1 MRFRIPGKDINVR
14 LFERVATTDSQYDI
28 FDVGVEQADGSIDS
42 IVVGGSFS
50 YAKSLV
56 KAIDKKAEEKK
67 ISESVA
73 TPAPAPVAAPQPV
86 AVASWP
92 IAPLTGRFISLAYSC
107 SWPPSCLSPS
117 CELTLLARSINAAPA
132 IVTPAPGRTYLGIAL
147 AAGNA

>member
-86 AVASWP
+86 AVAS
-92 IAPLTGRFISLAYSC
+92 
-107 SWPPSCLSPS
+107 
-117 CELTLLARSINAAPA
+117 
-132 IVTPAPGRTYLGIAL
+132 
-147 AAGNA
+147 